1 MLNLLK
7 EVIDQ
12 REGYVKLDRLIA
24 LLHIDKQEL
33 ARTVGLSRDAL
44 SKSSRVTA
52 PKTQNR
58 LREQIE
64 ILNRVLPWTGS
75 LAGAF
80 AWYRSQ
86 PIPSFAN
93 KTAEELVKE
102 GRATA
107 VRNYLARINEGG
119 YA

>member
-1 MLNLLK
+1 MLNLLE
-7 EVIDQ
+7 EVFNEPGGQ
-12 REGYVKLDRLIA
+12 VRLDRLVA

-33 ARTVGLSRDAL
+33 AKTVGLSRDAL

-64 ILNRVLPWTGS
+64 ILNRILPWTGS
-75 LAGAF
+75 LAAAF

-86 PIPSFAN
+86 PIPSFAD

-102 GRATA
+102 GRAAA

-119 YA
+119 YS

>member
-1 MLNLLK
+1 MLNLIE
-7 EVIDQ
+7 EVIDE
-12 REGYVKLDRLIA
+12 REGTVQLDRLMA

-44 SKSSRVTA
+44 SKSSRVSA

-64 ILNRVLPWTGS
+64 ILNRILTWTGS

-80 AWYRSQ
+80 AWHRSQ
-86 PIPSFAN
+86 PIPSFAD

-119 YA
+119 CA

>member
-1 MLNLLK
+1 MFNLIE
-7 EVIDQ
+7 EVIDK
-12 REGYVKLDRLIA
+12 ENGYVITDTLVA
-24 LLHIDKQEL
+24 LLRIDKQEL
-33 ARTVGLSRDAL
+33 ALTVGVSRDAL
-44 SKSSRVTA
+44 SKSSRLTA

-58 LREQIE
+58 LKEQVE
-64 ILNRVLPWTGS
+64 ILNRILPWTGS

-86 PIPSFAN
+86 PIPSFGD

-102 GRATA
+102 GRANA